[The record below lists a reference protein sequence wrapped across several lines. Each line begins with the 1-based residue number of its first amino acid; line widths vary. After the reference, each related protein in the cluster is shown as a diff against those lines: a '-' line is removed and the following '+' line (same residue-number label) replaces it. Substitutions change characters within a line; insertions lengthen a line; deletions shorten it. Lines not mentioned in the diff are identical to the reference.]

1 MLILFFDDLT
11 SFSVIIV
18 PVALVLTGVEDGEKV
33 GASMKVEFTVEIN
46 STFLSLL
53 VFFTKFVFTLNIPK
67 NSMKVHE

>member
-33 GASMKVEFTVEIN
+33 GVSMKVEFTVEIN